1 MRCILRASRL
11 SVGSTYLDETLSLR
25 KISCATHTVNNHA
38 TSRGETGRHLLFWS
52 GSHYGSHRMLSTNH
66 RSPTLH
72 TIVRHWKEK
81 HTRKGNQA
89 NNIMAKSAS
98 DGSSS
103 DEPSSSQASGVS
115 SGSGTGNTAGAESTS
130 DSSFSLARSETR
142 LVNRSKMLVFGVI
155 TLAAGLLGCMIFL
168 LLTQEETATF
178 QIEVRRRPFEISD
191 YVTAGTYSLRSHSF
205 LVHQP
210 CGGDHRAPSL

>member
-1 MRCILRASRL
+1 
-11 SVGSTYLDETLSLR
+11 
-25 KISCATHTVNNHA
+25 
-38 TSRGETGRHLLFWS
+38 
-52 GSHYGSHRMLSTNH
+52 
-66 RSPTLH
+66 
-72 TIVRHWKEK
+72 
-81 HTRKGNQA
+81 
-89 NNIMAKSAS
+89 MAKSVS

-168 LLTQEETATF
+168 LLTQEETTTF
-178 QIEVRRRPFEISD
+178 QIEVRS
-191 YVTAGTYSLRSHSF
+191 
-205 LVHQP
+205 
-210 CGGDHRAPSL
+210 